1 MNLRKRLDVHLHPD
15 EYDLLE
21 RGEPLQIPIDD
32 QIIVV
37 FPPEETETEQ
47 GESETDYMD
56 SDGIE
61 DLEVEQ

>member
-1 MNLRKRLDVHLHPD
+1 MNLTKRLDVHLHPD
-15 EYDLLE
+15 EYELLE

-37 FPPEETETEQ
+37 FPPQTESTEH

-56 SDGIE
+56 SDGVDELDIE
-61 DLEVEQ
+61 Q